1 MKKTILSAILLALL
15 FMGCKEDAGIIY
27 NDGARVQLTQSTDDY
42 SYSFVWS
49 DETTKSQIIRI
60 PVSAI
65 ARPADRNRYVKIEQV
80 TEYDV
85 EYSYDAMGNVVDSTV
100 TERPEKA
107 VAGVH
112 YAAFNSAETMPL
124 QVIRAGR
131 VTDSIGIKLL
141 RDTSLL
147 ESNFR
152 LRIKLAANED
162 FDIGE
167 SKWLERTIVVAD
179 RLEKPSNWNYTTTYY
194 LGDYSKTKHELMI
207 EVYKGKVDNE
217 WVEKANNSSSFAVY
231 WRGKFA
237 EGSRH
242 LQLQSRQHRVW

>member
-1 MKKTILSAILLALL
+1 
-15 FMGCKEDAGIIY
+15 
-27 NDGARVQLTQSTDDY
+27 
-42 SYSFVWS
+42 
-49 DETTKSQIIRI
+49 
-60 PVSAI
+60 
-65 ARPADRNRYVKIEQV
+65 
-80 TEYDV
+80 
-85 EYSYDAMGNVVDSTV
+85 MGNVVDSTV

-147 ESNFR
+147 EGNFR

-217 WVEKANNSSSFAVY
+217 WVEEANNSSSFAVY

-237 EGSRH
+237 EALDIFNSNPDNIESGKAPMREDPNDPNSK
-242 LQLQSRQHRVW
+242 LITFPTKI